1 MYKILEVPKVGNSD
15 VFLKFILIS
24 DYGQFVSNQKVVCEF
39 ESSKTIFEFEV
50 DEDGFFYNFN
60 VNGESVRVGDPFAI
74 ISKSQL
80 SEIEITEIKNKLKI
94 NFNNSSS
101 NENYSD
107 DKVITNGAKKLINQY
122 NLRIEDFTENL
133 INERIVNMAIQN
145 KHIKKKFTDY
155 SFKHSDVLIYGIGGH
170 AGMCIDI
177 IDSIP
182 DLDLIGYLDEQ
193 ETGNNRYRLNY
204 YGGLDNLEN
213 LIRCGLKNIIIG
225 TAFFENISKRQKVFK
240 EISKKINIP
249 TIIHPSA
256 IIEKSASIANGCQI
270 MAGAIIGSN
279 VSIGNNCIINSGAI
293 ISHDSIIGHST
304 HVAPGA
310 CIAGGVKIGE
320 RVLVG
325 MCSTVFLGLEI
336 NNDAVIKN
344 NESIVEN
351 L

>member
-15 VFLKFILIS
+15 VFLKFLLLS
-24 DYGQFVSNQKVVCEF
+24 NYGQFVSNQKVVCEF

-50 DEDGFFYNFN
+50 DEDGYFYNFS
-60 VNGESVRVGDPFAI
+60 VNGESVRIGDPFAI

-80 SEIEITEIKNKLKI
+80 SEVEITEIKNKSKS
-94 NFNNSSS
+94 NVNNYSS
-101 NENYSD
+101 NENFSD
-107 DKVITNGAKKLINQY
+107 DKIITNGAKKLIDQH
-122 NLRIEDFTENL
+122 NLRIDDFTENL
-133 INERIVNMAIQN
+133 INERIVNIAIQN
-145 KHIKKKFTDY
+145 KLTKSKFSDY
-155 SFKHSDVLIYGIGGH
+155 SFKHSDTLIYGIGGH
-170 AGMCIDI
+170 AGMCVDI
-177 IDSIP
+177 LHTNP
-182 DLDLIGYLDEQ
+182 DLDLIGYLDEH
-193 ETGNNRYRLNY
+193 ETVNNRYGLNY
-204 YGGLDNLEN
+204 YGGLNHLEI
-213 LIRCGLKNIIIG
+213 LINSGLKNIIIG
-225 TAFFENISKRQKVFK
+225 TAFFENISKRQEVFK

-256 IIEKSASIANGCQI
+256 IIEKSATIANGCQI

-336 NNDAVIKN
+336 KNDAIIKN